1 MRGSVAHS
9 ARVVFCAGRNQC
21 PGFSERQYQNGKAPP
36 LSRRRGLVTDRLI
49 TVAIIEA
56 VATVESQV
64 PAIVPIF
71 PTVAAEIGEIS

>member
-1 MRGSVAHS
+1 MSRI
-9 ARVVFCAGRNQC
+9 
-21 PGFSERQYQNGKAPP
+21 SERQYQNEKAPP

-64 PAIVPIF
+64 PAIVPSV
-71 PTVAAEIGEIS
+71 PTVAAEIGEVS